1 MIILLI
7 SIIIILDVLQT
18 AGVIPNDSQKYVIG
32 LVDMVVFDKASP
44 RVEVTV

>member
-7 SIIIILDVLQT
+7 SIIILDALQT
-18 AGVIPNDSQKYVIG
+18 AGVIPNDSQKYVMG